1 MKFDCDKLLDRLKI
15 KRDERMTW
23 HIWFAWHPV
32 RIAKNDC
39 RWLENIERRGN
50 LEFNESGKYW
60 NYEYRAI
67 K

>member
-1 MKFDCDKLLDRLKI
+1 MKFDCDKLLDYLKI
-15 KRDERMTW
+15 KNDERTTW
-23 HIWFAWHPV
+23 HIWFTWYPV
-32 RIAKNDC
+32 RIGKNDC
-39 RWLENIERRGN
+39 RWLENVERRGN